1 MKAYVHK
8 DGKQYGPF
16 TVEQLWQYVRQG
28 NFTTGD
34 HACHDGQNWVT
45 IAEVPGFAEVTKP
58 AASSSLTVLRRNRV
72 VRKKAVARQPVP
84 ANAVDSPPNN
94 KKIILWSSMGGGATL
109 VVAGLLIWLLG
120 GDETVPVAQEK
131 EVQTEAIPQSSQSP
145 ANLSGAKTAQVEE
158 VDAPS
163 DAPKAVVNF
172 HQLQWRD
179 SLACFEGKPY
189 SGIVVNKSSSG
200 GEVKTIFKDGKLMD
214 WVPLSAALLDQEVKV
229 PQKQGKSCWYC
240 EKDCKN
246 FFDLMVHIKV
256 CPKAPEETEQVPTE
270 PREELP
276 GHYGYVNSVTFSLDG
291 KWIVSGSYDGTIRIW
306 DAENKT
312 QIRKLE
318 EKEGYYNTVA
328 ISPDSKRIFSGSD
341 DRKVKIWD
349 AESGKLL
356 KSLPGHTGEVFS
368 VALDANASRI
378 VSGSGDGTIKIWN
391 AESGEEIRTL
401 KGHRDDVTTVAFSPD
416 GKWVVSGSDDSTA
429 KVWDAE
435 SGKVLK
441 TFQDH
446 TSIVES
452 VAFIHGEKRVLSA
465 GLSKGFFD
473 SNRIKIWDAESGE
486 VVKDFKVV
494 GGFISCAAM
503 SPDEKRIVYGCGSK
517 DVVVMDA
524 ESGKV
529 LKRIEEHELG
539 VMSVAISPDG
549 KRFVSGCA
557 DYTFRIWDMA
567 DDSKKD

>member
-1 MKAYVHK
+1 MKVYIHK

-16 TVEQLWQYVRQG
+16 TVEQLRQYVRQG

-58 AASSSLTVLRRNRV
+58 AASSSPTVLRRDRV
-72 VRKKAVARQPVP
+72 VRKKAVARQAVP
-84 ANAVDSPPNN
+84 ANAVASSVDR
-94 KKIILWSSMGGGATL
+94 KKIFFWSSIGGGVML
-109 VVAGLLIWLLG
+109 LVAGLLIWLLG
-120 GDETVPVAQEK
+120 DDEAVQDAQEK
-131 EVQTEAIPQSSQSP
+131 VVQTETSTQSSQSP
-145 ANLSGAKTAQVEE
+145 ADLPGAKNSQVEE
-158 VDAPS
+158 FDAAP
-163 DAPKAVVNF
+163 DAPKVTVDF
-172 HQLQWRD
+172 HQLQYRD
-179 SLACFEGKPY
+179 GLACFEGKPF
-189 SGIVVNKSSSG
+189 SGIVVKKSSSG
-200 GEVKTIFKDGKLMD
+200 QELETIFKDGKLMD
-214 WVPLSAALLDQEVKV
+214 WVPLSAALQDQEGKV
-229 PQKQGKSCWYC
+229 PQKQDQSCWYC

-246 FFDLMVHIKV
+246 FFDLMMHIKV
-256 CPKAPEETEQVPTE
+256 CPKAPKEKEQVPTE
-270 PREELP
+270 SHEELP
-276 GHYGYVNSVTFSLDG
+276 GHFGYVNCVIFSSNG
-291 KWIVSGSYDGTIRIW
+291 EWIVSASYDGTIRIW

-349 AESGKLL
+349 AENGKLL

-378 VSGSGDGTIKIWN
+378 VSGSGDGSIKIWN
-391 AESGEEIRTL
+391 AVSGEEIRTL
-401 KGHRDDVTTVAFSPD
+401 KGHKDDVTTVAFSPD
-416 GKWVVSGSDDSTA
+416 GKWVVSGSDDYTA

-441 TFQDH
+441 TFEGH
-446 TSIVES
+446 TSVVES
-452 VAFIHGEKRVLSA
+452 VAFIHGGKRVLSA
-465 GLSKGFFD
+465 GLSKGFSD
-473 SNRIKIWDAESGE
+473 SDRIKIWDAESAE
-486 VVKDFKVV
+486 ELKDFKVV
-494 GGFISCAAM
+494 GGFIQSAVI
-503 SPDEKRIVYGCGSK
+503 SPNGKRIVYGCGSK

-529 LKRIEEHELG
+529 LKKIKAHELG

-549 KRFVSGCA
+549 KRIVSGSS
-557 DYTFRIWDMA
+557 DQTFRFWDMD

>member
-1 MKAYVHK
+1 MKVYVHK
-8 DGKQYGPF
+8 DGKQYGPYPI
-16 TVEQLWQYVRQG
+16 EQLRQYVEAG
-28 NFTTGD
+28 NFTLED
-34 HACHDGQNWVT
+34 LACHDGQNWVK
-45 IAEVPGFAEVTKP
+45 IREVPGFAVPTP
-58 AASSSLTVLRRNRV
+58 AASPSPTAPRRNQV
-72 VRKKAVARQPVP
+72 VQKKAVAQHPVP
-84 ANAVDSPPNN
+84 ANAVDSQPNK

-120 GDETVPVAQEK
+120 GDETVQDAQEK
-131 EVQTEAIPQSSQSP
+131 EVQTEASPQSSQSP
-145 ANLSGAKTAQVEE
+145 ADLPGAKTAQVEE

-163 DAPKAVVNF
+163 DVPKVVVNF
-172 HQLQWRD
+172 YQLQWRD
-179 SLACFEGKPY
+179 SLACFEGKPF
-189 SGIVVNKSSSG
+189 SGIVVQKSSTG
-200 GEVKTIFKDGKLMD
+200 WEHKTIFKDGKLAD
-214 WVPLSAALLDQEVKV
+214 WIPLSAALLDQEVTV
-229 PQKQGKSCWYC
+229 PRKQDQSCWYC
-240 EKDCKN
+240 GKDCQN
-246 FFDLMVHIKV
+246 FFGLMAHIKV
-256 CPKAPEETEQVPTE
+256 CPKAPEETEPVPTE

-391 AESGEEIRTL
+391 AVSGEEIRTL

-416 GKWVVSGSDDSTA
+416 GKWVVSGSDDYTA

-441 TFQDH
+441 TFEGH
-446 TSIVES
+446 TSVVES
-452 VAFIHGEKRVLSA
+452 VAFIHGGKRVLSA
-465 GLSKGFFD
+465 GLSKGFSD
-473 SNRIKIWDAESGE
+473 SDRIKIWDAESGE

-539 VMSVAISPDG
+539 VMSVAISADG

-557 DYTFRIWDMA
+557 DYTFRIWEMDA
-567 DDSKKD
+567 KPRED